1 MTAKKITLAEIAQM
15 AGVSI
20 ATVSRVINQNG
31 RFSRETEKRVNEII
45 TKYNYRP
52 NQMARGLRKNRG
64 KVVGIIVPDVT
75 NEFFAKMALEMQN
88 GLLKEDY
95 MAIICN
101 TNESGIIEKA
111 HLAMLKSMLVSGL
124 IYITH
129 ESIDTNH
136 TLIVPTIYIDREPI
150 CKSSEGENIFI
161 ESENLDGGYQA
172 VKHLV
177 KRGCSRIAAVCLEGQ
192 ISSHYNRLEGY
203 KKGLKL
209 SGLPV
214 DEDLIYCTKAVS
226 YEDGYEVTDQ
236 LLREHPEVDGIF
248 YTADI
253 LALGA
258 LQYCLKKN
266 IKAPEEIKIIGFDDI
281 SACTRSIPPLTTIH
295 QSVDKIA
302 ELAVKNLVSMMDGNP
317 IKRSYIKFPISVV
330 VRGST

>member
-1 MTAKKITLAEIAQM
+1 MSTKKITLEEIAHM

-31 RFSRETEKRVNEII
+31 RFSKETEKRVNDII
-45 TKYNYRP
+45 AKYNYRP

-88 GLLKEDY
+88 RLLSEDY

-101 TNESGIIEKA
+101 TNESGEIERA
-111 HLAMLKSMLVSGL
+111 HLSMLKSMLVSGL

-136 TLIVPTIYIDREPI
+136 TLIVPTIYIDREPLY
-150 CKSSEGENIFI
+150 KSSQEENVFI
-161 ESENLDGGYQA
+161 ESENLEGGCQA
-172 VKHLV
+172 VKHLAA
-177 KRGCSRIAAVCLEGQ
+177 RGCKRIALVCLEGQ
-192 ISSHYNRLEGY
+192 ISSHHNRLEGY
-203 KKGLKL
+203 KKGLRE

-214 DEDLIYCTKAVS
+214 DESLMYCTEAVT
-226 YEDGYEVTDQ
+226 YEDGYDVTDQ
-236 LLREHPEVDGIF
+236 ILKEHPDVDGIF

-258 LQYCLKKN
+258 LQYLLKKN
-266 IKAPEEIKIIGFDDI
+266 IKAPKDIKIIGFDDI
-281 SACTRSIPPLTTIH
+281 AACARSIPPLTTIH

-302 ELAVKNLVSMMDGNP
+302 ELAVKNLVSMMNGNP
-317 IKRSYIKFPISVV
+317 VEKSYIKFPISVV
-330 VRGST
+330 TRGST